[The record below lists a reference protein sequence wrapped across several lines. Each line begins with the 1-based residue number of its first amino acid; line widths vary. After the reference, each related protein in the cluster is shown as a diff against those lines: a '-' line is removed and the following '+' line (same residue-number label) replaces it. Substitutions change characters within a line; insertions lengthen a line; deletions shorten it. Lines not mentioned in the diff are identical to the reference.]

1 MDFNEMKTIV
11 RDCKPTPENKQL
23 LERANYLINE
33 IEGERIKQ
41 KVWKKELNTIEGRV
55 NEINKE
61 LISKGITKGRQDKT
75 WGDWLCW
82 CATNRL
88 DPYTGRGGED
98 INE

>member
-1 MDFNEMKTIV
+1 MKKTIREII

-33 IEGERIKQ
+33 IEEERTKQ
-41 KVWKKELNTIEGRV
+41 KVWKKELNTIEGRI

-61 LISKGITKGRQDKT
+61 LISKGITKGRQEKT
-75 WGDWLCW
+75 WGEWLTYCSANNLD
-82 CATNRL
+82 CYTNR
-88 DPYTGRGGED
+88 EVI

>member
-23 LERANYLINE
+23 LERAYYLINE
-33 IEGERIKQ
+33 IEGEKKKQ

-61 LISKGITKGRQDKT
+61 LIGEGITKGRQDKT
-75 WGDWLCW
+75 WGDHLNY
-82 CATNRL
+82 CARNDT
-88 DPYTGRGGED
+88 DVYD
-98 INE
+98 